1 MNLLLAMVERNLED
15 WWLSPPHS
23 ATQRSGLAASGW
35 LMSGAGWRV
44 AVLRARVSSLYLPL
58 ELELE
63 LEPEQLDAEAEMPA
77 LGCS

>member
-1 MNLLLAMVERNLED
+1 
-15 WWLSPPHS
+15 
-23 ATQRSGLAASGW
+23 
-35 LMSGAGWRV
+35 MSGAGWRV

>member
-1 MNLLLAMVERNLED
+1 
-15 WWLSPPHS
+15 
-23 ATQRSGLAASGW
+23 
-35 LMSGAGWRV
+35 MSGAGWRV

-63 LEPEQLDAEAEMPA
+63 LELEPEQLDAEAEMPA